1 MNGGEGGAGGSGGGG
16 AGGAAAGGGGE
27 GAAGTGARTLP
38 RVPTWRERENNRR
51 RERRRRAIASKI
63 FTGLRAHGNYA
74 LRRHCDNNEVLKAL
88 CEEAGWTV
96 EPDGTTYRK
105 GCKPPGSSDP
115 YMAGFIP
122 GCSPVSPGMSCPVS
136 PGMVSCPVSPRG
148 YNGLS
153 SPSSPTHFGGRGSSF
168 FYGGSSSS
176 RGTGIGG
183 GHLPWLNNLSHSDD
197 ASYADGY
204 SFSAPVTPQNGSPP
218 RRKMARWAPDNA
230 PAPAGGG
237 SNVQSPWAA
246 SPGPSRY
253 ASLPVTMPHTPVRG
267 EAVAADP
274 VSLLTGLQISAAAA
288 NKSPAYS
295 MFDFDAGSY
304 SSRSAGQSS
313 SAPWAAAAAARGAG
327 DGDAQMAPHGFSFG
341 WCGGAFNAWEGEK
354 ATGAFNAWEGEK
366 ASGAFGAW
374 EGEKVSEIDEG
385 DLELT
390 LGNSRAG
397 AGADRA

>member
-1 MNGGEGGAGGSGGGG
+1 
-16 AGGAAAGGGGE
+16 
-27 GAAGTGARTLP
+27 
-38 RVPTWRERENNRR
+38 
-51 RERRRRAIASKI
+51 
-63 FTGLRAHGNYA
+63 
-74 LRRHCDNNEVLKAL
+74 VLQ
-88 CEEAGWTV
+88 
-96 EPDGTTYRK
+96 
-105 GCKPPGSSDP
+105 GCKPPGSSDA

-122 GCSPVSPGMSCPVS
+122 GCSPVSPGM
-136 PGMVSCPVSPRG
+136 VSCPVSPRA

-168 FYGGSSSS
+168 FYGGASSS
-176 RGTGIGG
+176 RGTGTGG
-183 GHLPWLNNLSHSDD
+183 GLLPWFNNISHSDD
-197 ASYADGY
+197 PYADGY

-230 PAPAGGG
+230 TGAAAGC
-237 SNVQSPWAA
+237 SNVQSPWAT

-253 ASLPVTMPHTPVRG
+253 ASLPVTMPHTPVCG
-267 EAVAADP
+267 KAVAADP

-304 SSRSAGQSS
+304 SSRPGQIS
-313 SAPWAAAAAARGAG
+313 SAPWAAAAARGAG
-327 DGDAQMAPHGFSFG
+327 DGDTQMAPHGFSFG
-341 WCGGAFNAWEGEK
+341 WSG
-354 ATGAFNAWEGEK
+354 GAFNAWEGEK
-366 ASGAFGAW
+366 ASGAFSAW